1 MYVMKIGE
9 VCQLNMGQS
18 PDSSSYN
25 GNQEGL
31 PFFQGNADFGDLY
44 PKCRVWC
51 SAPSKIAEK
60 NDILISVRAPIGAL
74 NIADTRCCIGR
85 GLAAV
90 RPLESVN
97 IDYIYYFLLAKR
109 EYLISQGTGSTFKA
123 ISKSV
128 LQELPIILPS
138 ISEQEYR
145 VCVLKR
151 LRGIICKHR
160 ETLNELD
167 ELVKARFVEMFE
179 GKGHPH
185 HTLSSLIQE
194 GASISYGI
202 VQPGD
207 DGTGDVGIVRPVD
220 LCNGKVFIDSI
231 KYIDK
236 KISNAY
242 KKTELSGDELIIT
255 VRGTTG
261 LTALTNHRCAGMNV
275 TRGIAVIRYDKCKIN
290 PVYLNSYF
298 NTDDAQHYI
307 QEHTKGATLRQIN
320 LSDLRIQQVLVPP
333 LEEQDSF
340 AAFVEQVDKSK
351 VVVEMRGKNLTW
363 RERCAKRV
371 NEAFSIPNLS
381 FSRDYGLGIC
391 TGKTQAD

>member
-1 MYVMKIGE
+1 MRQKLGDYVQQIRG
-9 VCQLNMGQS
+9 V
-18 PDSSSYN
+18 SYK
-25 GNQEGL
+25 
-31 PFFQGNADFGDLY
+31 PGDLSENATNGY
-44 PKCRVWC
+44 IPLLRANNIHNGELVYDNLQYVHISKIRTEQILQKGDILLCASSGSLSLVGKAALYGGEGEYTFGAFCKVIRVKTGIAPEYLAC
-51 SAPSKIAEK
+51 YFSAPKYRRYI
-60 NDILISVRAPIGAL
+60 N
-74 NIADTRCCIGR
+74 NIALG
-85 GLAAV
+85 
-90 RPLESVN
+90 VN
-97 IDYIYYFLLAKR
+97 INNIRNEHIDNLTIKVPSVKR
-109 EYLISQGTGSTFKA
+109 QLEIVRKLSLVKKIINCRKRQL
-123 ISKSV
+123 SK
-128 LQELPIILPS
+128 
-138 ISEQEYR
+138 
-145 VCVLKR
+145 
-151 LRGIICKHR
+151 
-160 ETLNELD
+160 LD
-167 ELVKARFVEMFE
+167 NLVKARFVEMFE

-351 VVVEMRGKNLTW
+351 VAVQKALDKAQQLYDSLMQEY
-363 RERCAKRV
+363 
-371 NEAFSIPNLS
+371 F
-381 FSRDYGLGIC
+381 D
-391 TGKTQAD
+391 